1 MGDPYYENRIAD
13 LESKYELLRWIAEGQ
28 VAKLQAENAE
38 LKEALTPKDSMLWME
53 VAKKKDATISK
64 LQAEL
69 KGTVTTEYHDKVVAE
84 ACRLVANVR
93 AENNKLQAELQG
105 PCGCIARQELD
116 ATIAENTQLDCAL
129 ATKEME
135 AKEYCEIIDKIQAE
149 RDMYKAALERI
160 YDNCS
165 DTDLIIDIV
174 DAALDTT
181 EEVE

>member
-93 AENNKLQAELQG
+93 AENNKLQAE
-105 PCGCIARQELD
+105 
-116 ATIAENTQLDCAL
+116 
-129 ATKEME
+129 
-135 AKEYCEIIDKIQAE
+135 

>member
-28 VAKLQAENAE
+28 VAKL
-38 LKEALTPKDSMLWME
+38 
-53 VAKKKDATISK
+53 
-64 LQAEL
+64 
-69 KGTVTTEYHDKVVAE
+69 
-84 ACRLVANVR
+84 
-93 AENNKLQAELQG
+93 
-105 PCGCIARQELD
+105 
-116 ATIAENTQLDCAL
+116 
-129 ATKEME
+129 
-135 AKEYCEIIDKIQAE
+135 QAE